1 MDDNPWQVD
10 TIEDFSYYKCPECSF
25 EVRKQQV
32 FQEHAIENHPLSY
45 VFFGKKDEE
54 EEFHDPLKIEDVTS
68 NALVVQY
75 EKLPNKKEI
84 RFKNNLQ
91 ETQRPENIDANV
103 SFCDKSKSDSETKID
118 KSNQENSPYQLQKE
132 EEFNDPLKIE
142 DFASNAMVIRCEKL
156 PNKKEIRFKIDLQA
170 TQSTENCEDNV
181 SLSDELISESETK
194 VEFCNEDKVKKF
206 EMEKEFA
213 IDSHQQARIKFC
225 RDSNVTPDV
234 KDIDVLPEI
243 MDNS

>member
-54 EEFHDPLKIEDVTS
+54 EEF
-68 NALVVQY
+68 
-75 EKLPNKKEI
+75 
-84 RFKNNLQ
+84 
-91 ETQRPENIDANV
+91 
-103 SFCDKSKSDSETKID
+103 
-118 KSNQENSPYQLQKE
+118 
-132 EEFNDPLKIE
+132 NDPLKI
-142 DFASNAMVIRCEKL
+142 DNFASNAMVIMCEKL
-156 PNKKEIRFKIDLQA
+156 PNKKEIRSKMNLQA

>member
-54 EEFHDPLKIEDVTS
+54 E
-68 NALVVQY
+68 
-75 EKLPNKKEI
+75 
-84 RFKNNLQ
+84 
-91 ETQRPENIDANV
+91 
-103 SFCDKSKSDSETKID
+103 
-118 KSNQENSPYQLQKE
+118 
-132 EEFNDPLKIE
+132 FNDPLKVE

-181 SLSDELISESETK
+181 SLSHTK
-194 VEFCNEDKVKKF
+194 SFWN
-206 EMEKEFA
+206 
-213 IDSHQQARIKFC
+213 IIIQWTSH
-225 RDSNVTPDV
+225 DD
-234 KDIDVLPEI
+234 
-243 MDNS
+243 